1 MNLATI
7 PAGALLLLASA
18 QHGPAPSSNPQSAA
32 PRISIQRL
40 PASEYF
46 SSSYP
51 ANAMRRGLGGQAV
64 LECAINRDGGLDRCE
79 VVSETP
85 AGWGFGDAALGLS
98 PGILATKG
106 LPDVDGARPTIR
118 FPVTWPTQ
126 APHPLLQG
134 DDTGHLLHTRWLAA
148 PSFADLMAAYPKKQA
163 GSGGYVALSC
173 VVLRRSG
180 RLGECHVLIE
190 DPVGSG
196 FADAARSLT
205 GKFRASIPQA
215 MRRNADIWTEL
226 RFRFPANPAAGSG
239 RIIDEPPW
247 FADTPG
253 ADTGVALPS
262 PTPGS
267 DAPAPR
273 FAVLDC
279 GVAPDLRLE
288 GCQVIEDR
296 GPEALTADGARK
308 LVSGKRVS
316 AWSEEGEPV
325 DGARVKL
332 TVSLPT
338 LQR

>member
-7 PAGALLLLASA
+7 LAGVLFLQASA
-18 QHGPAPSSNPQSAA
+18 QSGSALASSPQGDAA
-32 PRISIQRL
+32 RISIRRL

-51 ANAMRRGLGGQAV
+51 ANAMRKGLGGKAV
-64 LECAINRDGGLDRCE
+64 LECAVNRDGGLDRCK

-85 AGWGFGDAALGLS
+85 TGWGFGDAALGLS

-163 GSGGYVALSC
+163 GMGGYAALSC

-196 FADAARSLT
+196 FADAARRLA
-205 GKFRASIPQA
+205 GKFQASIPQA
-215 MRRNADIWTEL
+215 MRQNADIWTEL
-226 RFRFPANPAAGSG
+226 RFRFPANPVAAAD
-239 RIIDEPPW
+239 RIIDGPLL
-247 FADTPG
+247 FADAPG
-253 ADTGVALPS
+253 ADTGAALPS
-262 PTPGS
+262 PSQGS
-267 DAPAPR
+267 DAAAMR

-279 GVAPDLRLE
+279 AVAPDFGLR
-288 GCQVIEDR
+288 GCEVIEDR
-296 GPEALTADGARK
+296 GPVALTADGANK

-316 AWSEEGEPV
+316 AWSEEGEPI
-325 DGARVKL
+325 DGARVKM
-332 TVSLPT
+332 TVALPE
-338 LQR
+338 QR